1 MSYKLWKTKLYY
13 HIISNLFNNNDF
25 CLIFIA
31 DLKDCDRVLYGLIEE
46 MIQRKENRIGLSEV
60 KKQLTDMLLSAK
72 LTCDSS
78 EPDKVL
84 IFYLIELRI
93 KFI

>member
-1 MSYKLWKTKLYY
+1 
-13 HIISNLFNNNDF
+13 
-25 CLIFIA
+25 LIFIA

-46 MIQRKENRIGLSEV
+46 MIEREENRIGLSEV
-60 KKQLTDMLLSAK
+60 KKQLTDMLSAK

-84 IFYLIELRI
+84 FLLYNYNAHIYIIDSSL
-93 KFI
+93 

>member
-1 MSYKLWKTKLYY
+1 M
-13 HIISNLFNNNDF
+13 I

-31 DLKDCDRVLYGLIEE
+31 DLKDCDRILYGLIEE
-46 MIQRKENRIGLSEV
+46 MIERKENRIGLSEV
-60 KKQLTDMLLSAK
+60 KKQLTDMLSAK

-84 IFYLIELRI
+84 FLLYNYNAHIYII
-93 KFI
+93 GSC